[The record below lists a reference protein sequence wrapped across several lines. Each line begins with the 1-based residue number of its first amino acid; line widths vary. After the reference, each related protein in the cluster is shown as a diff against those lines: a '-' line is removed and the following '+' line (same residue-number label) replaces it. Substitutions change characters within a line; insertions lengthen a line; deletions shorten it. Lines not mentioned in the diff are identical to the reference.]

1 MLVFKFFSLLVFF
14 KMEEIQNRQNDIQP
28 QNNMEEQEIDLM
40 GLAMKLWAEKK
51 MILKA
56 CGWAALVGLVVA
68 FSIPKEYEST
78 VTLAP
83 ESNKGRSISGG
94 MAALAGMAG
103 INLGGSSSADALS
116 PELYPDIVKSVPFSI
131 EMFDVKVT
139 DKDGELNT
147 TLYEYLKEEQK
158 QPWWGYITAAPF
170 KALGW
175 VVKTIKGED
184 EEKAANDSID
194 SFRLTKDQSMI
205 IKAMSERISVSVD
218 KKTYVITITTTMQDP
233 VIAATVTN
241 AVMEKLQS
249 YITEYR
255 TNKARKDLEFTEK
268 LYAENME
275 TYHKA
280 QQEYAQYM
288 DRNQN
293 VSLRSAQTQQERLR
307 NEMEL
312 AFNVYN
318 QTAQQLQVAKAKVQ
332 EDTPVFTVVEAAT
345 VPLRAAKPSKA
356 MILIGFV
363 FLAAVGAG
371 GWVLYG
377 REFVEQFRA
386 KSC

>member
-1 MLVFKFFSLLVFF
+1 
-14 KMEEIQNRQNDIQP
+14 MEEIQNRQNDIQP

-40 GLAMKLWAEKK
+40 ELAMKLWAERK
-51 MILKA
+51 MILKW
-56 CGWAALVGLVVA
+56 CGWAALVGLIVA

-83 ESNKGRSISGG
+83 ELNKGRSISGG

-116 PELYPDIVKSVPFSI
+116 PELYPDIVKSVPFSV

-139 DKDGELNT
+139 DKEGELNT
-147 TLYEYLKEEQK
+147 TLYEYLKEDQK
-158 QPWWGYITAAPF
+158 QAWWGYITAAPF

-175 VVKTIKGED
+175 VVSTIKGED
-184 EEKAANDSID
+184 EEEGEGEGGVD
-194 SFRLTKDQSMI
+194 SFRLTKDQSKI
-205 IKAMSERISVSVD
+205 IKAMGERIAVSVD
-218 KKTYVITITTTMQDP
+218 KKTFVITITTTMQDP

-280 QQEYAQYM
+280 QQEYANYM

-293 VSLRSAQTQQERLR
+293 VSLRTAQTQQERLR

-318 QTAQQLQVAKAKVQ
+318 QTAQQLQMAKAKVQ

-356 MILIGFV
+356 MILIGCV

-371 GWVLYG
+371 GWILFG

>member
-1 MLVFKFFSLLVFF
+1 
-14 KMEEIQNRQNDIQP
+14 
-28 QNNMEEQEIDLM
+28 MEEQEIDLM
-40 GLAMKLWAEKK
+40 ELAMKLWAEKK

-56 CGWAALVGLVVA
+56 CGIAALVGLVVA

-83 ESNKGRSISGG
+83 ELNKGRSINGG

-103 INLGGSSSADALS
+103 INLGGSSSPDALS
-116 PELYPDIVKSVPFSI
+116 PELYPDIVKSVPFSV

-175 VVKTIKGED
+175 VVSTIKGED
-184 EEKAANDSID
+184 EEEGEGEGGVD
-194 SFRLTKDQSMI
+194 SFRLTKDKSSI
-205 IKAMSERISVSVD
+205 IKAMGNRIAVSVD
-218 KKTYVITITTTMQDP
+218 KKTFVITITTTMQDP

-241 AVMEKLQS
+241 EVKEKLQN

-307 NEMEL
+307 TEMEL

-318 QTAQQLQVAKAKVQ
+318 QTAQQLQMAKAKVQ

-371 GWVLYG
+371 GWVLFG

-386 KSC
+386 KS

>member
-1 MLVFKFFSLLVFF
+1 
-14 KMEEIQNRQNDIQP
+14 MEEIQNRQNDIQP

-40 GLAMKLWAEKK
+40 ELAMKLWAEKK

-56 CGWAALVGLVVA
+56 CGIAALVGLVVA

-103 INLGGSSSADALS
+103 INLGGSSGPDALS

-175 VVKTIKGED
+175 VVSTIKGED
-184 EEKAANDSID
+184 EEKAVNDSID
-194 SFRLTKDQSMI
+194 SFRLTKDQSSI
-205 IKAMSERISVSVD
+205 ITALGNRIAVSVD
-218 KKTYVITITTTMQDP
+218 KKSFVITITTTMQDP

-241 AVMEKLQS
+241 EVKEKLQN

-318 QTAQQLQVAKAKVQ
+318 QTAQQLQMAKAKVQ

-371 GWVLYG
+371 GWVLFG

>member
-1 MLVFKFFSLLVFF
+1 
-14 KMEEIQNRQNDIQP
+14 MEEIQNRQNDIQP

-40 GLAMKLWAEKK
+40 ELAMKLWAERK
-51 MILKA
+51 MILKW

-116 PELYPDIVKSVPFSI
+116 PELYPDIVKSVPFSV

-139 DKDGELNT
+139 DKEGELNT

-175 VVKTIKGED
+175 VASTIKGED
-184 EEKAANDSID
+184 EEEGEGEGGVD
-194 SFRLTKDQSMI
+194 SFRLTKDQSKI
-205 IKAMSERISVSVD
+205 IKAMGERIAVSVD
-218 KKTYVITITTTMQDP
+218 KKTFVITITTTMQDP

-280 QQEYAQYM
+280 QQEYANYM

>member
-1 MLVFKFFSLLVFF
+1 
-14 KMEEIQNRQNDIQP
+14 MEEIQNRQNDIQP
-28 QNNMEEQEIDLM
+28 QYNAEEQEIDLM
-40 GLAMKLWAEKK
+40 ELAMKLWAEKK
-51 MILKA
+51 MILKV
-56 CGWAALVGLVVA
+56 CGIAALVGLVVA

-116 PELYPDIVKSVPFSI
+116 PELYPDIVKSVPFSV

-175 VVKTIKGED
+175 VASTIKGED
-184 EEKAANDSID
+184 EEEGEGEGGVD
-194 SFRLTKDQSMI
+194 SFRLTKDQSSI
-205 IKAMSERISVSVD
+205 ITALGNRIAVSVD
-218 KKTYVITITTTMQDP
+218 KKTFVITITTTMQDP

-241 AVMEKLQS
+241 EVMEKLQS

-307 NEMEL
+307 NEMNL

-371 GWVLYG
+371 GWILFG

>member
-1 MLVFKFFSLLVFF
+1 
-14 KMEEIQNRQNDIQP
+14 MEEIQNRQNDIQP

-40 GLAMKLWAEKK
+40 QLAMKLWAEKK

-56 CGWAALVGLVVA
+56 CGIAALVGLVVA

-83 ESNKGRSISGG
+83 ELNKGRSISGG

-103 INLGGSSSADALS
+103 INLGGSSGPDALS
-116 PELYPDIVKSVPFSI
+116 PELYPDIVKSVPFSV

-139 DKDGELNT
+139 DKEGELNT

-170 KALGW
+170 KVLGW
-175 VVKTIKGED
+175 VVSTIKGED
-184 EEKAANDSID
+184 EEEGEGEGGVD
-194 SFRLTKDQSMI
+194 SFRLTKDQSSI
-205 IKAMSERISVSVD
+205 ITALGNRIAVSVD
-218 KKTYVITITTTMQDP
+218 KKSFVITITTTMQDP

-241 AVMEKLQS
+241 EVKEKLQN

-318 QTAQQLQVAKAKVQ
+318 QTAQQLQMAKAKVQ

-371 GWVLYG
+371 GWVLFG
-377 REFVEQFRA
+377 REFVEQFKA

>member
-1 MLVFKFFSLLVFF
+1 
-14 KMEEIQNRQNDIQP
+14 MEEIQNRQNDIQP
-28 QNNMEEQEIDLM
+28 QYNAEEQEIDLM
-40 GLAMKLWAEKK
+40 ELAMKLWAERK
-51 MILKA
+51 MILKW

-175 VVKTIKGED
+175 VVSTIKGED
-184 EEKAANDSID
+184 EEEGEGEGGVD
-194 SFRLTKDQSMI
+194 SFRLTKDQSSI
-205 IKAMSERISVSVD
+205 ITALGNRIAVSVD
-218 KKTYVITITTTMQDP
+218 KKTFVITITTTMQDP

-241 AVMEKLQS
+241 EVKEKLQS

-307 NEMEL
+307 NEMNL

-356 MILIGFV
+356 MILIGCV

-371 GWVLYG
+371 GWVLFG

>member
-1 MLVFKFFSLLVFF
+1 
-14 KMEEIQNRQNDIQP
+14 MEEIQNRQNDIQP

-40 GLAMKLWAEKK
+40 ELAMKLWAERK
-51 MILKA
+51 MILKW
-56 CGWAALVGLVVA
+56 CGWAALVGLIVA

-103 INLGGSSSADALS
+103 INLGSSSSADALS
-116 PELYPDIVKSVPFSI
+116 PELYPDIVKSVPFSV

-147 TLYEYLKEEQK
+147 TLYEYLKEDQK
-158 QPWWGYITAAPF
+158 QAWWGYITAAPF

-175 VVKTIKGED
+175 VVSTIKGED
-184 EEKAANDSID
+184 EEEGEGEGGVD
-194 SFRLTKDQSMI
+194 SFRLTKDQSKI
-205 IKAMSERISVSVD
+205 IKAMGERIAVSVD
-218 KKTYVITITTTMQDP
+218 KKTFVITITTTMQDP

-241 AVMEKLQS
+241 AVKEKLQS

-280 QQEYAQYM
+280 QQEYANYM

-318 QTAQQLQVAKAKVQ
+318 QTAQQLQMAKAKVQ

-371 GWVLYG
+371 GWILFG

>member
-1 MLVFKFFSLLVFF
+1 
-14 KMEEIQNRQNDIQP
+14 MEEIQNRQNDIQP

-40 GLAMKLWAEKK
+40 ELAMKLWAEKK

-83 ESNKGRSISGG
+83 ELNKGRSISGG

-103 INLGGSSSADALS
+103 INLGGSSGPDALS
-116 PELYPDIVKSVPFSI
+116 PELYPDIVKSVPFSV

-139 DKDGELNT
+139 DKEGELNT

-170 KALGW
+170 KVLGW
-175 VVKTIKGED
+175 VASTIKGED
-184 EEKAANDSID
+184 EEEGEGEGGVD
-194 SFRLTKDQSMI
+194 SFRLTKDQSSI
-205 IKAMSERISVSVD
+205 IKAMGDRIAVSVD
-218 KKTYVITITTTMQDP
+218 NKSFVITITTTMQDP

-241 AVMEKLQS
+241 EVKEKLQS

-280 QQEYAQYM
+280 QQEYANYM

-318 QTAQQLQVAKAKVQ
+318 QTAQQLQMAKAKVQ

-371 GWVLYG
+371 GWILFG
-377 REFVEQFRA
+377 REFVEQFKA

>member
-1 MLVFKFFSLLVFF
+1 
-14 KMEEIQNRQNDIQP
+14 MEEIQNRQNDIQP

-40 GLAMKLWAEKK
+40 ELAMKLWAEKK

-103 INLGGSSSADALS
+103 INLGGSSGPDALS

-139 DKDGELNT
+139 DKEGELNT
-147 TLYEYLKEEQK
+147 TLYEYLKDNQK

-175 VVKTIKGED
+175 VVSTIKGED

-194 SFRLTKDQSMI
+194 SFRLTKDQSSI
-205 IKAMSERISVSVD
+205 ITALGNRIAVSVD
-218 KKTYVITITTTMQDP
+218 KKSFVITITTTMQDP

-241 AVMEKLQS
+241 EVKEKLQS

-371 GWVLYG
+371 GWVLFG
-377 REFVEQFRA
+377 REFVEQFKA
-386 KSC
+386 KS